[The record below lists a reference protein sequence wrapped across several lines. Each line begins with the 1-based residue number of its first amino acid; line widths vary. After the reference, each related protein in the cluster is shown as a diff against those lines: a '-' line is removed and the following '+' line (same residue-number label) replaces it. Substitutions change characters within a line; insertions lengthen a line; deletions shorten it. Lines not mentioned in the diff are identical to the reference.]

1 MTRSQ
6 IGDSDPARVL
16 KYFRPP
22 VPIDRRTERI
32 FLLVGAAALFAG
44 FDVNIYGLAT
54 PQIQASLQIP
64 ENQVSL
70 TLAYFRSAA
79 LFAFLLAASADL
91 VGRRRLLLF
100 TIFGQAIF
108 TLATAFAGRYLE
120 FVGAQFFTRV
130 FGYAEEMLLFVV
142 IAEEITAK
150 ARGWANTMIIAFYF
164 LGAGV
169 AAAVFGGI
177 NVLPGGWRALYVI
190 GSIPIFLVA
199 FLRQGLPETK
209 RFQTQGEAGFK
220 KGAILALLKD
230 IARQHPKRVATV
242 IVAAAAFGFAIS
254 PATFLAQK
262 YLQDVY
268 HYTPAE
274 VSLVLIP
281 GGLIGLGLTIAA
293 GRLSDRL
300 GRKPVAIAAAALTGI
315 SFFLL
320 FNGAPAWAVPP
331 LWVLGWLGF
340 FAGDTMIA
348 GFALEIVPTH
358 YRATVGGL
366 RYAIEIGAGATALA
380 LEGVLYDRLGGHGP
394 AIQWLLAS
402 IPITMIAIL
411 FLPEP
416 AGKTLEEM
424 SGD

>member
-1 MTRSQ
+1 MRS
-6 IGDSDPARVL
+6 DSDPARIL
-16 KYFRPP
+16 GFFRPP
-22 VPIDRRTERI
+22 VPVDIRTERI

-44 FDVNIYGLAT
+44 YDVNIYGLAT

-64 ENQVSL
+64 ENQVSP
-70 TLAYFRSAA
+70 TLALFRIAA

-108 TLATAFAGRYLE
+108 TLLSAFGIHYWE

-142 IAEEITAK
+142 VAEEIAAR
-150 ARGWANTMIIAFYF
+150 ARGWANSTLIAFYF
-164 LGAGV
+164 TGAGL
-169 AAAVFGGI
+169 AAAVFGTVDI
-177 NVLPGGWRALYVI
+177 LPYGWRALYVI
-190 GSIPIFLVA
+190 GSVPIFLVA
-199 FLRQGLPETK
+199 FLRQRLPETK
-209 RFQTQGEAGFK
+209 RFQTQGATGIK
-220 KGAILALLKD
+220 AGAILDLLKD
-230 IARQHPKRVATV
+230 IARQYPARVITV
-242 IVAAAAFGFAIS
+242 IIAAAAFGFAIS

-262 YLQDVY
+262 YLQEAY
-268 HYTPAE
+268 HYTPPQ

-300 GRKPVAIAAAALTGI
+300 GRRPLAIAAVALAGI
-315 SFFLL
+315 SFFFF
-320 FNGAPAWAVPP
+320 FNQAPAWAVPI
-331 LWVLGWLGF
+331 LWVLGFFGF
-340 FAGDTMIA
+340 FAGDTLIA

-380 LEGVLYDRLGGHGP
+380 LEGFLYDRLGGHGP

-416 AGKTLEEM
+416 AGKSLEEM
-424 SGD
+424 SGA